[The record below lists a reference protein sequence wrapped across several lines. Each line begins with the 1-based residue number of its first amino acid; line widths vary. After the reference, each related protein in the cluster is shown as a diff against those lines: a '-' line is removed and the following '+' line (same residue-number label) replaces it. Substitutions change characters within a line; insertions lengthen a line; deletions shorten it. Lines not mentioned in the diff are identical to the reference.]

1 VKSAIYKHRR
11 GAALLELL
19 IAMSIGATLL
29 LATAAAVNAAFVAY
43 QTNQEQSSLLQRT
56 RIAMERITTV
66 IRTTKAH
73 NPDSLSAATLFKS
86 GQTVTDTGIDL
97 FDVNDVETIFRYDPT
112 NKQILAIIG
121 GNTYVLLN
129 SVELFQIKLE
139 PMRSA
144 ESQRTGGPYDLL
156 QRATIL
162 ITVRTSNSTNAS
174 IETTGRQRLSLS
186 ASVMPR
192 PNTW

>member
-1 VKSAIYKHRR
+1 VKSGKLTHRR

-19 IAMSIGATLL
+19 IALSIGATLL

-43 QTNQEQSSLLQRT
+43 QTNQEQSSLLQRS

-73 NPDSLSAATLFKS
+73 NPDSLSAASLFKA

-144 ESQRTGGPYDLL
+144 ESLRTGGPYDLL

-162 ITVRTSNSTNAS
+162 ITVRTSNTTNAS
-174 IETTGRQRLSLS
+174 IETTGRQQVTLS